1 MCDNT
6 CVHCI
11 LPALYIEYTANLN
24 VKSSPRQIQSTFALW
39 CNSALIVWHSAIVYM
54 CCLSATQ
61 PRSLRFV
68 NFKTWVSKLSLK
80 NLLILSYGSNILEYH
95 YKCNIYTVKTKIQNT
110 CKRPSSDLAIVIHRV
125 FESWVVIAFSS
136 SSTVPGIELIVILGQ
151 NHDFMEFIAD
161 HDHNYIMEFQL

>member
-1 MCDNT
+1 MYIVYCL
-6 CVHCI
+6 HCI
-11 LPALYIEYTANLN
+11 LNTLPILMWNHLLVKYNQLLHYIVILHLSYDT
-24 VKSSPRQIQSTFALW
+24 
-39 CNSALIVWHSAIVYM
+39 AIVYM

-80 NLLILSYGSNILEYH
+80 NLLILSHGWNILEYH

-136 SSTVPGIELIVILGQ
+136 SSTVPGIEPIVIVGQ
-151 NHDFMEFIAD
+151 NHDFMEFITD
-161 HDHNYIMEFQL
+161 HDHYYIMEFQL

>member
-1 MCDNT
+1 
-6 CVHCI
+6 
-11 LPALYIEYTANLN
+11 
-24 VKSSPRQIQSTFALW
+24 
-39 CNSALIVWHSAIVYM
+39 M

-80 NLLILSYGSNILEYH
+80 NLLILSHGWNILEYH

-136 SSTVPGIELIVILGQ
+136 SSTVPGIELIVIVGH
-151 NHDFMEFIAD
+151 NHDFMEFIVTISWSSNCKMLSFATD
-161 HDHNYIMEFQL
+161 FKWYPWSPYQPPDRKCTPGSTIGWRNNL